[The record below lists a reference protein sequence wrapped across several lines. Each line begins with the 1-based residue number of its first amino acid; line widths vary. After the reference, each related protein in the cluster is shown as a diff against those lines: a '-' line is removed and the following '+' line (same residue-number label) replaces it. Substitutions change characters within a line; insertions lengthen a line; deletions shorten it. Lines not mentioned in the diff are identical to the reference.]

1 MSPISSVNE
10 QTFKTEVLE
19 STVPVLVDFW
29 AQWCGP
35 CLMLGPVLEK
45 IAVKYSNQ
53 LKVRKLNVDENRQIA
68 MDYQIMSIPCLIIF
82 RGGMEIG
89 KIIGYMDEN
98 GLSAQIDAILIRKR
112 MEELK

>member
-1 MSPISSVNE
+1 MSSISSVNA
-10 QTFKTEVLE
+10 QTFKSEVLE

-45 IAVKYSNQ
+45 VAIKYSNRMKI
-53 LKVRKLNVDENRQIA
+53 LKLNLDENREIAADFQIL
-68 MDYQIMSIPCLIIF
+68 SIPCLIIF

-89 KIIGYMDEN
+89 RIIGFMDEN
-98 GLSAQIDAILIRKR
+98 RLSAKIDAVLSKGKI
-112 MEELK
+112 

>member
-45 IAVKYSNQ
+45 IAVKYSDQ
-53 LKVRKLNVDENRQIA
+53 LRVRKLNLDENREVA
-68 MDYQIMSIPCLIIF
+68 ADYQIMSIPCLIIF
-82 RGGMEIG
+82 RRG
-89 KIIGYMDEN
+89 
-98 GLSAQIDAILIRKR
+98 
-112 MEELK
+112 

>member
-1 MSPISSVNE
+1 MSPISSVNT

-19 STVPVLVDFW
+19 SPVPVLVDFW

-45 IAVKYSNQ
+45 VAVKYSNQ
-53 LKVRKLNVDENRQIA
+53 LKVRKLNVDENREIA
-68 MDYQIMSIPCLIIF
+68 ADYQIMSIPCLIIF

-89 KIIGYMDEN
+89 RIIGFMDEN
-98 GLSAQIDAILIRKR
+98 RLSAKIDAVLSKGKI
-112 MEELK
+112 

>member
-10 QTFKTEVLE
+10 QMFKSEVLE

-45 IAVKYSNQ
+45 IAVKYSNRM
-53 LKVRKLNVDENRQIA
+53 KVKKLNLDENRQIA
-68 MDYQIMSIPCLIIF
+68 ADYQIMSIPCLIIF
-82 RGGMEIG
+82 RRGMEIG
-89 KIIGYMDEN
+89 RIIGFMDEN
-98 GLSAQIDAILIRKR
+98 RLSAKIDAVLSKP
-112 MEELK
+112 